1 MLAAVVLGGCST
13 KKNTAST
20 RGFHEMC
27 TRYNV
32 EFNAKNSYIEG
43 QKIINDANKDD
54 FTDLISIF
62 PVSNSK
68 GGAASQMDRTIEKCR
83 KAIKKHSITKKPKR
97 DSKKAKDPKYMY
109 FYNQEEYVAG
119 VKRAWILLGKA
130 ELHKGDFL
138 GAASTFAYIQR
149 HYPSDVEVV
158 CEARIWQARA
168 YAEMDWMY
176 EALEVFDKVNEN
188 DVTKRLNNDYA
199 LTRAFLLL
207 KGGEREKAI
216 PFLQL
221 AAERSRGRFYTSR
234 YNYLLGQLQLEQG
247 NKAQAASRFKLASKQ
262 APAYPMVFNARLMM
276 LQCESGN
283 WQKNIKKLDRM
294 LRSPNNKE
302 YLDQIYTA
310 KGNIYLDRQDTVSAM
325 ENYRLGIENSTR
337 SGMEKAVALMTLG
350 DLYYERKEYTEAHP
364 CYTEAASILNSEHEE
379 YRRISN
385 LSETLGEFVTA
396 YETVELQD
404 SLQRLSTLSEEEQM
418 AVVEKVIETVKR
430 QEEEEAKR
438 LEDEANKGFVAADRL
453 DMGNALIGS
462 NGEWYF
468 YNPQLKQ
475 QGASQFRKVW
485 GNRKLEDNWRRTN
498 KAAPLFASSDTDT
511 GDGETAGIP
520 PADSTS
526 TASGGL
532 ALDPEIP
539 QHHQPAYYLNQI
551 PKTAEELAASDA
563 LIVEA
568 LYKMAAIYDEK
579 LHDYPAAIETYD
591 LCRIRFPNDSR
602 TLEGLYASYR
612 IAGRIEL
619 LEAKENYK
627 QQIIDSFPD
636 SKYAAMLS
644 QPDYTA
650 HAQAMLAMQDS
661 LYSATYTAYTKNE
674 HATVARNYR
683 YMAET
688 YPLSD
693 LMPKFAFL
701 NALTIGKADPGAPFR
716 QALTD
721 LATAYPQADVTPM
734 CKDILALMGQGV
746 EAQESNTTST
756 LSDLRA
762 EQTEAVDT
770 AETKPFNYDLRT
782 AYHLLLVPRS
792 NAKTDFNSL
801 LYDVAAFNF
810 TKFMIKDFDIAHS
823 SVDKLMFIDISQ
835 LESADEALWYE
846 QMLLAEPSLQGRITL
861 DKIERIAISDE
872 NLGLVRQG
880 SRTMEEYIEW
890 WNSERSAQ
898 EEAKAAKSAK
908 KKQNKR

>member
-1 MLAAVVLGGCST
+1 MIILLGSCST

-20 RGFHEMC
+20 RAYHEMC

-32 EFNAKNSYIEG
+32 EFNAKNSYTEG

-54 FTDLISIF
+54 FTDLINLF
-62 PVSNSK
+62 PVTNSK
-68 GGAASQMDRTIEKCR
+68 GGAAAQMDRTIEKCR
-83 KAIKKHSITKKPKR
+83 KAIKKHSITKKPKK
-97 DSKKAKDPKYMY
+97 DSKKARDPKYMY

-138 GAASTFAYIQR
+138 GAASTFAYIQK
-149 HYPSDVEVV
+149 HYPSDLEIL

-176 EALEVFDKVNEN
+176 EAAEVFDKINEN
-188 DVTKRLNNDYA
+188 DVTKRLDNDYA

-207 KGGEREKAI
+207 KSGEGTKAI

-221 AAERSRGRFYTSR
+221 AAANSKGKFYTSR
-234 YNYLLGQLQLEQG
+234 YNYLLGQLQLQEG
-247 NKAQAASRFKLASKQ
+247 NKALAAKHFKTASKQ
-262 APAYPMVFNARLMM
+262 APTYPMVFNARLMM
-276 LQCESGN
+276 LQCETGKR
-283 WQKNIKKLDRM
+283 QKNIQKLSRM
-294 LRSPNNKE
+294 SRSPNNKE

-310 KGNIYLDRQDTVSAM
+310 IGNIYLERRDTTKAI
-325 ENYRLGIENSTR
+325 ENYKLGIGKSTR
-337 SGMEKAVALMTLG
+337 SGMEKAVTLMTLA
-350 DLYYERKEYTEAHP
+350 DLYYSQRRYTEAHP
-364 CYTEAASILNSEHEE
+364 CYTEAASILSSEHEE

-404 SLQRLSTLSEEEQM
+404 SLQHLSTLSEEEQL
-418 AVVEKVIETVKR
+418 AVIEKIIETVKK
-430 QEEEEAKR
+430 EEAEEAKR
-438 LEDEANKGFVAADRL
+438 LEEEANKGFMESERL
-453 DMGNALIGS
+453 DMGNASIGS

-475 QGASQFRKVW
+475 QGASQFRKQW

-498 KAAPLFASSDTDT
+498 KAAPLFSTTDTDSDDT
-511 GDGETAGIP
+511 AETTADNTPTNGEP
-520 PADSTS
+520 
-526 TASGGL
+526 

-551 PKTAEELAASDA
+551 PKTAEELKASDA
-563 LIVEA
+563 LIVES

-579 LHDYPAAIETYD
+579 LHDYPAAIATYD
-591 LCRIRFPNDSR
+591 DCRLRFPADSR

-619 LEAKENYK
+619 HEAQENYK

-644 QPDYTA
+644 QPDYIT
-650 HAQAMLAMQDS
+650 HAQTMLAMQDS
-661 LYSATYTAYTKNE
+661 LYAATYTAYTKNE
-674 HATVARNYR
+674 HATVSANYK

-688 YPLSD
+688 YPLSS

-701 NALTIGKADPGAPFR
+701 NALAIGKTDPGDPFR
-716 QALTD
+716 KALTE
-721 LATAYPQADVTPM
+721 LTASYPQADVTPM
-734 CKDILALMGQGV
+734 CKDILALMGQGA
-746 EAQESNTTST
+746 EAQENNTTST
-756 LSDLRA
+756 LADLRA
-762 EQTEAVDT
+762 EQTEMTDT
-770 AETKPFNYDLRT
+770 TATKPFTYDLRT
-782 AYHLLLVPRS
+782 AYHLLLIPRNGS
-792 NAKTDFNSL
+792 HTDFKSL

-810 TKFMIKDFDIAHS
+810 TKFMIKDFDIACS
-823 SVDKLMFIDISQ
+823 NIDKLTFIDISQ

-846 QMLLAEPSLQGRITL
+846 TMLLAEPSLQGRITL
-861 DKIERIAISDE
+861 DKIERVAISDE
-872 NLGLVRQG
+872 NLGLIRQG
-880 SRTMEEYIEW
+880 SRTMDEYTDW
-890 WNSERSAQ
+890 WNTGQ
-898 EEAKAAKSAK
+898 QDTKAASSRPTKK
-908 KKQNKR
+908 PNKKQD